1 MNCTVVWAK
10 LINHYTP
17 EKILNH
23 SVSQWGVRSLTIA
36 IVLTLGMPAI
46 GQILHP
52 PILNLSQSETT
63 AVSDPSNNKATVLF
77 FETSRYAVRI
87 YRQSQ
92 HSQFYMN
99 VYDLEKSRPIMT
111 GTPAE
116 VSPKRGTDD
125 NWATYVNILG
135 DVKYYARVNPQG
147 GAELQII
154 NAQGKTTYT
163 EVGTNVVTSP

>member
-1 MNCTVVWAK
+1 MNQTVSVGRVIKDYTKEK
-10 LINHYTP
+10 L
-17 EKILNH
+17 LNH
-23 SVSQWGVRSLTIA
+23 SVSQWGVWSITMTFFLSMEI
-36 IVLTLGMPAI
+36 PAI
-46 GQILHP
+46 AQIKCP
-52 PILNLSQSETT
+52 PILNLSETETT

-99 VYDLEKSRPIMT
+99 IYDLEKSRPIMT

-116 VSPKRGTDD
+116 VSPKLGRDD
-125 NWATYVNILG
+125 NWTTYVNIRG

>member
-1 MNCTVVWAK
+1 MNQRVIRGRVIKDYTQEK
-10 LINHYTP
+10 L
-17 EKILNH
+17 LNY
-23 SVSQWGVRSLTIA
+23 SVSQWGVRIITMTFFLTMEMPTIA
-36 IVLTLGMPAI
+36 
-46 GQILHP
+46 QINTP
-52 PILNLSQSETT
+52 PILNLSERETT

-125 NWATYVNILG
+125 NWTTYVNILG

-163 EVGTNVVTSP
+163 EVGINVVTSP

>member
-1 MNCTVVWAK
+1 M
-10 LINHYTP
+10 
-17 EKILNH
+17 
-23 SVSQWGVRSLTIA
+23 IA
-36 IVLTLGMPAI
+36 IVLTPGMPGN

-63 AVSDPSNNKATVLF
+63 AVSDPSNNKSTVLF
-77 FETSRYAVRI
+77 LETSRYSVRI

-99 VYDLEKSRPIMT
+99 VYDRQKSLPIMT
-111 GTPAE
+111 GNPAE

-125 NWATYVNILG
+125 NWTTYVNIIG

>member
-1 MNCTVVWAK
+1 MNCTVILGRVIK
-10 LINHYTP
+10 HYTK
-17 EKILNH
+17 EKNLNH
-23 SVSQWGVRSLTIA
+23 SVSQWGAMSLTIA
-36 IVLTLGMPAI
+36 IVLTPGMPAI
-46 GQILHP
+46 RQIIHP

>member
-1 MNCTVVWAK
+1 MNQTIIFGRVIK
-10 LINHYTP
+10 HYTK
-17 EKILNH
+17 EKLLNP
-23 SVSQWGVRSLTIA
+23 SVSQWGAGLITMSIL
-36 IVLTLGMPAI
+36 LTLGMPGIA
-46 GQILHP
+46 QILHP

-63 AVSDPSNNKATVLF
+63 AVSEPSNNKATVLF

-99 VYDLEKSRPIMT
+99 VYDRQNSLPIMT
-111 GTPAE
+111 GNSAE
-116 VSPKRGTDD
+116 VSPKRDADD
-125 NWATYVNILG
+125 NWTTYVNILG

-163 EVGTNVVTSP
+163 EVGINVVTSP